1 MTMHTTSASRL
12 IRAGAALLLLLATL
26 AACGSDPTATPIPE
40 PTPTPLPEPTPTPEP
55 EPVATPKPATG
66 DMSAGGWRSDVA
78 VGADH
83 GDRAANAS
91 LTLVDGT
98 SSTTLESAA
107 GGRAV
112 LLYFFATW

>member
-1 MTMHTTSASRL
+1 MRNTSVSRL
-12 IRAGAALLLLLATL
+12 VRAGAAPLLLLFTL
-26 AACGSDPTATPIPE
+26 AACGSEPTPTNTPKPTATSEPEPTATP
-40 PTPTPLPEPTPTPEP
+40 
-55 EPVATPKPATG
+55 KPDAPS
-66 DMSAGGWRSDVA
+66 MAGEGWRTDIA
-78 VGADH
+78 VGTAH

-91 LTLVDGT
+91 LTLVDG

>member
-1 MTMHTTSASRL
+1 MTTPSTSASRL
-12 IRAGAALLLLLATL
+12 VRAGAALLMLTL
-26 AACGSDPTATPIPE
+26 AACGTDPTPTAVPAAEPEPTATP
-40 PTPTPLPEPTPTPEP
+40 
-55 EPVATPKPATG
+55 KPDAPS
-66 DMSAGGWRSDVA
+66 MAGEGWRTDIA
-78 VGADH
+78 VGTAH

-91 LTLVDGT
+91 LTLVDG

>member
-1 MTMHTTSASRL
+1 MTTHTTSASRL
-12 IRAGAALLLLLATL
+12 TRAGAALLLLLATL
-26 AACGSDPTATPIPE
+26 AACGSDPTATPVPE
-40 PTPTPLPEPTPTPEP
+40 PTPTPAPEPTPTPEP
-55 EPVATPKPATG
+55 EPAATPKPGT
-66 DMSAGGWRSDVA
+66 DEMPAGGWRSDVA
-78 VGADH
+78 VGSDH

-91 LTLVDGT
+91 LTLVDG

>member
-1 MTMHTTSASRL
+1 MTTHTTPVWNS
-12 IRAGAALLLLLATL
+12 IRAGAALLLLLLTL
-26 AACGSDPTATPIPE
+26 AACGAD
-40 PTPTPLPEPTPTPEP
+40 PTPTNTPRPTPTPEP
-55 EPVATPKPATG
+55 EPTATPEPASNAG
-66 DMSAGGWRSDVA
+66 GEVSAGAWRTDVS
-78 VGADH
+78 VGSDH

-91 LTLVDGT
+91 LTLPDG

>member
-1 MTMHTTSASRL
+1 MTTRSTSISRL
-12 IRAGAALLLLLATL
+12 VKAGAALLLLMLTL
-26 AACGSDPTATPIPE
+26 AACGSDPTVTPQ
-40 PTPTPLPEPTPTPEP
+40 PTPTPEP
-55 EPVATPKPATG
+55 TATPQPAAP
-66 DMSAGGWRSDVA
+66 DASAGEGWRTDIA
-78 VGADH
+78 VGSGH

-91 LTLVDGT
+91 VTLLDG

>member
-1 MTMHTTSASRL
+1 MTMRTTSVWNL
-12 IRAGAALLLLLATL
+12 IRAGATLLLLLATL

-55 EPVATPKPATG
+55 EPAATPEPDTSGMA
-66 DMSAGGWRSDVA
+66 AGSWRTDLAIGS
-78 VGADH
+78 DH

-91 LTLVDGT
+91 LTLVDG